1 MTTRRQFLRGAA
13 AGSHFAVAPCS
24 TPRAPSKAALPV
36 MVAGKRVRTIDVHCH
51 CLFHEALILM
61 GDDAKSLVGPNL
73 GAQLVFI
80 GTDERLKA
88 VDAMAVDM
96 EVLSINPSGTRK
108 IATQQAK

>member
-1 MTTRRQFLRGAA
+1 MTTRRPFGAVLPP
-13 AGSHFAVAPCS
+13 GSHFAVAPCS

-80 GTDERLKA
+80 EIEERLKA
-88 VDAMAVDM
+88 MDAMP
-96 EVLSINPSGTRK
+96 STWKCCQSTHSGTRK